1 MKYLCSLI
9 CILVPI
15 TTFIFFISIMVISYE
30 RNYNST
36 YLSFLRRTI
45 FYLPILQSLLCSKL
59 IKAASK
65 SCDCDNIHCNVYC
78 IYLFPHF
85 ISVCYICYIL
95 GFLCISCFF
104 CMILYYA
111 ACLQVFLMVMRG
123 A

>member
-30 RNYNST
+30 RNYNSS
-36 YLSFLRRTI
+36 YLSLIRCTI
-45 FYLPILQSLLCSKL
+45 LYLLVLQSLLCSKL

-78 IYLFPHF
+78 IYLCPHF
-85 ISVCYICYIL
+85 ISVCYIRYIL

-111 ACLQVFLMVMRG
+111 ACLQVFLMVMMS